1 MFTIVETNHELHIDV
16 NGKPIIRHSLEK
28 PAFYIG
34 KGFSKYE
41 MYHGNFDISSELESK
56 IPLMDFEIIESNQT
70 QALIHFFYESIRVRI
85 NFQIDQEELLK
96 MNIQTEDSFYNRFW
110 FRLVSSND
118 EAIYGCGEQF
128 SRLNLKGSKLPLW
141 VSEQGVGRN
150 KKEILT
156 FFADKFDKAGG
167 DWYTTYYPQPS
178 FITTSNIFCHVNDSS
193 YMEFDFTHEN
203 YTQIECW
210 NIPKEIV
217 IGSDKDFLSLIKKQ
231 SKYFGLQP
239 RLPEWVFDGMILGLQ
254 GGTKVVLPKVEN
266 AKNKGIKI
274 SAIWIQDWEGKRIT
288 AFGKQLMWNWQ
299 FEEFMYPNLP
309 ETIKSLNHTGIKT
322 MGYINPFLALEGSLF
337 TEAKERDFLL
347 KNNKDELYLVEVTTF
362 PVAIVDLTNP
372 DAYRWLKE
380 VIKKNMI
387 SIGLSGWMAD
397 FGEYLPCDCKLYSG
411 EDPALIHN
419 QFPVLW
425 ARLNREA
432 LEESKKVGEV
442 VFFTRAGYSFTQQ
455 YSTLMWNGDQ
465 MVDWSIDDGLPSVIP
480 AALSL
485 GLSGFGI
492 THSDIGGYT
501 TFDNQLGKI
510 IRSKEL
516 LMRWIELAAFTPVMR
531 SHEGNRP
538 DLNCQFDCDDEALEH
553 LKKMVNIHVNLK
565 PYLQILNEENANTG
579 VPFMRSLYT
588 HYPSEETKNIQDE
601 FLLGPDLLISPVLK
615 PDENVHEVFL
625 PEDEWIYLW
634 DETLFKGGKHLIA
647 SPMGTPPVFIRK
659 GSNYKELLLKIKEEK
674 K

>member
-565 PYLQILNEENANTG
+565 PYLQILNEKNANTG